1 MKKSFIILTLSI
13 LIVGCGSNSVFIGKP
28 QDCTVYEQYGATSEN
43 SYIVRHVPDPCLA
56 SDLITVAAKL
66 PVIEWKDDYSRD
78 FDLWAAK
85 LEVVIAE
92 GISLSALRDLVL
104 IEVMKLNKKVGF
116 TLLAI
121 SPIINSFYETA
132 PMLVK
137 DTEMLLALVKHL
149 RSEVAQMAI
158 LAQ

>member
-28 QDCTVYEQYGATSEN
+28 SDCTVYEQYGATSEN

-66 PVIEWKDDYSRD
+66 PVIEWKDTYSRD

-85 LEVVIAE
+85 LEIVIAE
-92 GISLSALRDLVL
+92 GISLSALRDIVL

-132 PMLVK
+132 PMFVK

-149 RSEVAQMAI
+149 RAEVAQMAI